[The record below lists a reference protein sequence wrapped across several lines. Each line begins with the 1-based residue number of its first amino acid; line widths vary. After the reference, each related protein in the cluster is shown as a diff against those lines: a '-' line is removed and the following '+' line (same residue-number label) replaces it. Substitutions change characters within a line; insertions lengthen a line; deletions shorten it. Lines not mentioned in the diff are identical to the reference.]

1 MGKFFGTDGV
11 RGEANRV
18 LTADLAY
25 RLGRA
30 AAHVLKEQSAAGANA
45 MVIGKDTRISG
56 DMLEASLIA
65 GICSAGVDVYKAGVI
80 PTPAVAVLT
89 RHLEALAGVVISA
102 SHNPYEDNG
111 IKFFNPNG
119 QKLSDSQEL
128 AIEELLEGD
137 LSQLPQP
144 VGAELGRVHEYSEG
158 AAYYTGFVKEKIDG
172 DFSGLKIVVDCA
184 NGAASKIAPQI
195 LQDMGAEVMAIYH
208 SPNGVNINDNC
219 GSTHLSALQH
229 AVVEENADLGLA
241 YDGDADRLQ
250 AVDHAGQ
257 VVDGDQLL
265 AIFARYLKAEGQLAQ
280 DLMVATVMSNMGLK
294 AALKSIGV
302 AVAESQVGDR
312 YVIEKM
318 DETGAVLGGEK
329 SGHIIFKQ
337 YNTTGDG
344 IMSSMKLLEIVKK
357 SQSTLKELAAFMDKY
372 PQVLIN
378 VPVERKQGWQQEA
391 AITEAIEQAQAQLGE
406 AGRILVRASGTENLL
421 RVMVEGQQEAEI
433 ALIAQQVAQVVDQT
447 LGKGAQS

>member
-11 RGEANRV
+11 RGEANSV

-30 AAHVLKEQSAAGANA
+30 SAHVLKERSAGGVNA

-102 SHNPYEDNG
+102 SHNPYDDNG

-119 QKLSDSQEL
+119 QKLSDQQEA
-128 AIEELLEGD
+128 AIEALLEGD
-137 LSQLPQP
+137 LSHLPQP
-144 VGAELGRVHEYSEG
+144 VGAQLGRVHEYSEG
-158 AAYYTGFVKEKIDG
+158 AAYYSSFIKDKVDG
-172 DFSGLKIVVDCA
+172 DFGGLKIVVDCA
-184 NGAASKIAPQI
+184 NGAASKIAPQL

-208 SPNGVNINDNC
+208 SPNGININDNC
-219 GSTHLSALQH
+219 GSTHLTALQH

-250 AVDHAGQ
+250 AVDHEGR

-265 AIFARYLKAEGQLAQ
+265 AIFARYLKEEGQLAK
-280 DLMVATVMSNMGLK
+280 DMMVATIMSNMGLK
-294 AALKSIGV
+294 AALRSIGV
-302 AVAESQVGDR
+302 SVAESQVGDR

-318 DETGAVLGGEK
+318 EETGAILGGEQ

-344 IMSSMKLLEIVKK
+344 LMSSMKLLEIVKK
-357 SQSTLKELAAFMDKY
+357 SQSSLKELAAFMDKY

-378 VPVERKQGWQQEA
+378 VPVKRKEGWQQEA
-391 AITEAIEQAQAQLGE
+391 AIQEAIARAEAELGE
-406 AGRILVRASGTENLL
+406 RGRILVRASGTENLL
-421 RVMVEGQQEAEI
+421 RVMVEGQDEAEI
-433 ALIAQQVAQVVDQT
+433 KTLAEALAAVVDAA
-447 LGKGAQS
+447 LGKGAQQ